1 MKNLIITFATILLAA
16 TATFAS
22 VTPETIIAEKEVEV
36 MLVADMNIFTT
47 AAYDQTSENL
57 EFTTQSDIEFIQIYD
72 GQGNVAFQLPVQSNI
87 VKINKN
93 LFDKGV
99 SRLGFKMNE
108 TTETYYTSV
117 KVN

>member
-22 VTPETIIAEKEVEV
+22 VTPESIIAEKEVEV
-36 MLVADMNIFTT
+36 MSVENTKIFT
-47 AAYDQTSENL
+47 AATYNQTSQNL

-72 GQGNVAFQLPVQSNI
+72 AQGNVAFQLPVQSNI

-99 SRLGFKMNE
+99 SKLGFKMDQ
-108 TTETYYTSV
+108 TSETYYTSV